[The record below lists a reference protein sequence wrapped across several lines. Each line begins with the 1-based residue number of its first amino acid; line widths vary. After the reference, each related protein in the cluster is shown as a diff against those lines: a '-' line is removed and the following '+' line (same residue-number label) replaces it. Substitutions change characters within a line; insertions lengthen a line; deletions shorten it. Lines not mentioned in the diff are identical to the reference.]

1 MDPQTVFEILTKVQP
16 GDTLCSD
23 LTIVEH
29 NTWFSSIKRMLSGD
43 TRVTTVEL
51 IETAVTNY
59 CKDKESTDYLRT
71 KEIKRLE
78 FVRTGIKNLGNTY
91 ANTPIEKRLE
101 QCHQRLREL
110 ITDKRERSSSSD
122 EERPHSPSDS
132 SSEEFEIEEKEE
144 KEEFEIEEKE
154 DVTTIS
160 DESSH
165 APPSYALPQVPPKPK
180 KEDIEKDDIQCPKR
194 ASKFDKYVKKKGWIG
209 SRTSGSSE
217 FQGHEFQAR
226 ELRGSNRPRTVSQS
240 RPSNRKS
247 PGLHIITMGD
257 VLSEFDTLP
266 ETISNPLS
274 VLSHTSKPR
283 DVRWYREH
291 FVRE

>member
-1 MDPQTVFEILTKVQP
+1 
-16 GDTLCSD
+16 
-23 LTIVEH
+23 
-29 NTWFSSIKRMLSGD
+29 MLSGD
-43 TRVTTVEL
+43 TRFTTVEL
-51 IETAVTNY
+51 IETAVTSY

-78 FVRTGIKNLGNTY
+78 QARTGIKNLGNTY
-91 ANTPIEKRLE
+91 ANTSIEKRLE

-132 SSEEFEIEEKEE
+132 SSEEFEIEEQEENLLEQEENLLEQEE
-144 KEEFEIEEKE
+144 KLLDQEENVPEKE

-160 DESSH
+160 DDSSH
-165 APPSYALPQVPPKPK
+165 TPPSYALPLVPPKPK
-180 KEDIEKDDIQCPKR
+180 KEDTEKDDSVCPKR

-209 SRTSGSSE
+209 GRTPGSSE
-217 FQGHEFQAR
+217 LQGH
-226 ELRGSNRPRTVSQS
+226 ELRGSSRSRTVSQS
-240 RPSNRKS
+240 RRKSSPSNSASSRES

-274 VLSHTSKPR
+274 VLSHPSKPR

>member
-78 FVRTGIKNLGNTY
+78 LARTGIKNLGNTY
-91 ANTPIEKRLE
+91 ANTSIEKRLE
-101 QCHQRLREL
+101 KCHQRLREL

-122 EERPHSPSDS
+122 EEQPRSPSDS
-132 SSEEFEIEEKEE
+132 SSEEFEIEEKVPE
-144 KEEFEIEEKE
+144 KEEKVP
-154 DVTTIS
+154 DPTIS

-165 APPSYALPQVPPKPK
+165 TPPPYALPLVPPKPK
-180 KEDIEKDDIQCPKR
+180 KEDTEKDDTEKDDNVCPKR
-194 ASKFDKYVKKKGWIG
+194 ASKFEKYVKKKGWIG
-209 SRTSGSSE
+209 GRTPGSSE
-217 FQGHEFQAR
+217 LQ
-226 ELRGSNRPRTVSQS
+226 GSNRPRTISQS
-240 RPSNRKS
+240 RRKSSPSNSASSREPS
-247 PGLHIITMGD
+247 GLHIITMGD

-274 VLSHTSKPR
+274 VLSHPSKPR

-291 FVRE
+291 FVCE